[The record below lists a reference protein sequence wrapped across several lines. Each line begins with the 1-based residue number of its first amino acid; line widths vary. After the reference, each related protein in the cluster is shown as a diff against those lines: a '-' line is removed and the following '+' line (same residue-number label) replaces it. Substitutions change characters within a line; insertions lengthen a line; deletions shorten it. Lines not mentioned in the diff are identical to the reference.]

1 MNKGYFRHIIT
12 ISSILLAFCACS
24 DDNDFVY
31 PNMITE
37 LAEMKTGKD
46 GNIQSLVVDN
56 GTCYE
61 IQNKDK
67 YDGLIKDSTYR
78 VLASYVQLDEE
89 NKSLVEIKTIRL
101 TNSSYPIK
109 REKVK
114 QIATDPVEL
123 QSIWTSG
130 NYLNVYVISK
140 VKDIQHIYRFIEDS
154 ITTSNGRKTLHI
166 SLLHQRNNDI
176 EGYNRTVYLSVPL
189 YPYHQ
194 TFSRTD
200 SVSSTLNTSLTE
212 VTTSGSQK
220 WFTAIQRHFSLPVV

>member
-176 EGYNRTVYLSVPL
+176 EGYNRTIYLSVPL

-200 SVSSTLNTSLTE
+200 SVSSTLNTYKNGFIKRTFPFPIRETLDY
-212 VTTSGSQK
+212 
-220 WFTAIQRHFSLPVV
+220 

>member
-130 NYLNVYVISK
+130 N
-140 VKDIQHIYRFIEDS
+140 
-154 ITTSNGRKTLHI
+154 
-166 SLLHQRNNDI
+166 
-176 EGYNRTVYLSVPL
+176 
-189 YPYHQ
+189 
-194 TFSRTD
+194 
-200 SVSSTLNTSLTE
+200 
-212 VTTSGSQK
+212 
-220 WFTAIQRHFSLPVV
+220 

>member
-56 GTCYE
+56 GICYE

-78 VLASYVQLDEE
+78 VLASYVQVDDE

-101 TNSSYPIK
+101 TYSSYPIK

-154 ITTSNGRKTLHI
+154 ITTSNGRKTLHL

-194 TFSRTD
+194 TFSRND
-200 SVSSTLNTSLTE
+200 SVSFTLNTYKNGFVKRTFPFPIRETLDY
-212 VTTSGSQK
+212 
-220 WFTAIQRHFSLPVV
+220 